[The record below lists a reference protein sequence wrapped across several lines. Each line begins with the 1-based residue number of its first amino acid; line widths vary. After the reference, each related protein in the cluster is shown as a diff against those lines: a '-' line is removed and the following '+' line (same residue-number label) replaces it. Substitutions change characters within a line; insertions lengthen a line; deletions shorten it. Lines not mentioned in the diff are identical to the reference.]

1 MNGIKE
7 NIEEY
12 NLHKKQKHW
21 SHLMIWLLASLVIKK
36 LDLTVPGLFIRGRKL
51 NSSLAF
57 ITQSY
62 FVVSKNIRLNLT
74 NYFVIKVP
82 NKRELQL
89 IVFEHS
95 SDIDF

>member
-1 MNGIKE
+1 
-7 NIEEY
+7 
-12 NLHKKQKHW
+12 
-21 SHLMIWLLASLVIKK
+21 MIWLLASLVIKK
-36 LDLTVPGLFIRGRKL
+36 LDLAVAGLFIRGRKL
-51 NSSLAF
+51 NSSLVF

-89 IVFEHS
+89 IVFKHS
-95 SDIDF
+95 SDIYF